1 MKLTKKQMKN
11 ELRMKTVTKLKHE
24 LRIEIAH
31 TMFVFHFSLCCDMF
45 DSILHKVN
53 IQCQK
58 PMRER

>member
-53 IQCQK
+53 IQC
-58 PMRER
+58 